1 MLSVRSSLLF
11 GFAGTVQ
18 AAFGIGR
25 ALQVSWLVERKRVR
39 LVIPCKCNG
48 SFLSVGILGAAS
60 ADGCSVRQWHLGGAG
75 EQKSPLLLRRRVLWK
90 RSVLTGTMLTA
101 GTGSFAD
108 DERGTWRLQECPGL
122 LMCFLLR
129 MDSDRWPSES

>member
-75 EQKSPLLLRRRVLWK
+75 EQKSPLLSRRRVLWK
-90 RSVLTGTMLTA
+90 RSVSPDRMLPA
-101 GTGSFAD
+101 GTVFFFAG
-108 DERGTWRLQECPGL
+108 DEEEPGD
-122 LMCFLLR
+122 CR
-129 MDSDRWPSES
+129 NIVVW